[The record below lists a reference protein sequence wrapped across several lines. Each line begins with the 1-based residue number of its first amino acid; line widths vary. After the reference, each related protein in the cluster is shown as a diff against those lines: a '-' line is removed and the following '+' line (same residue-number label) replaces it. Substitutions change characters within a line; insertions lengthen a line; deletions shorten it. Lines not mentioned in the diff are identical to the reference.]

1 MKKEPNKIEKQEID
15 LREIKTSYDN
25 IEYIYSNQSMIQL
38 SSEDIDFVFGSM
50 QFDCDGQI
58 YKNLTHSIRMS
69 HEHFKKFVQNCNKQ
83 LEILEDIK
91 KQENTK

>member
-1 MKKEPNKIEKQEID
+1 MKKEQYKTEKQEID
-15 LREIKTSYDN
+15 LRDIKTSYDN

-50 QFDCDGQI
+50 QFDSDGKI

>member
-1 MKKEPNKIEKQEID
+1 
-15 LREIKTSYDN
+15 
-25 IEYIYSNQSMIQL
+25 
-38 SSEDIDFVFGSM
+38 M